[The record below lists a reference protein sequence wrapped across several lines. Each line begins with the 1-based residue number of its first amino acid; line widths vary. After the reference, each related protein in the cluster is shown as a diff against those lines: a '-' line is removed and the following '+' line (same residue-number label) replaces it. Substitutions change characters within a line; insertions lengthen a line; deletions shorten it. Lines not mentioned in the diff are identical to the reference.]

1 MQAFAA
7 ETAHAADAAE
17 HGQAFYDD
25 PTFWVLIAFIIL
37 IAAVGKMVFRTV
49 ATMLDDRA
57 ETIRAQIDEATRLRE
72 EAQDLLATS
81 ERRQR
86 DAAQEAEE
94 IVERAKAEAARLA
107 DHAAADLE
115 ASLKRREKQAMDRI
129 AQAEQ
134 SAVDEVRALAVDVA
148 ISATRQLLA
157 EQAGSE
163 KGDRLIDDA
172 IKNLG
177 DKLH

>member
-1 MQAFAA
+1 MKERVAIPIPLSRSARVA
-7 ETAHAADAAE
+7 LAL
-17 HGQAFYDD
+17 G
-25 PTFWVLIAFIIL
+25 L
-37 IAAVGKMVFRTV
+37 AVACG
-49 ATMLDDRA
+49 LDTDR
-57 ETIRAQIDEATRLRE
+57 DG
-72 EAQDLLATS
+72 DGYY
-81 ERRQR
+81 
-86 DAAQEAEE
+86 
-94 IVERAKAEAARLA
+94 
-107 DHAAADLE
+107 AAADLE

>member
-1 MQAFAA
+1 
-7 ETAHAADAAE
+7 
-17 HGQAFYDD
+17 
-25 PTFWVLIAFIIL
+25 
-37 IAAVGKMVFRTV
+37 
-49 ATMLDDRA
+49 
-57 ETIRAQIDEATRLRE
+57 
-72 EAQDLLATS
+72 
-81 ERRQR
+81 
-86 DAAQEAEE
+86 
-94 IVERAKAEAARLA
+94 
-107 DHAAADLE
+107 
-115 ASLKRREKQAMDRI
+115 MDRI